1 MGTTSFP
8 HSLTPITPIIIIIIL
23 LIIINN
29 TINIT
34 LSTAFTVFSG
44 WCEHCEPPLSDRP
57 VRTGSAAN
65 LVLSPPP
72 AEGGA
77 VGERTGGRRAGW
89 GHFAAWG

>member
-44 WCEHCEPPLSDRP
+44 WCEPPLSDRP